1 MIGNT
6 DEARAIIEGMAAAE
20 RVQQANEVPDWMA
33 GNRAEEI
40 IKEVVAQKIEFT
52 TDDLWERLEMEIAEG
67 RIQEPDER
75 RIMGAMM
82 RRLQADGV
90 IISTD
95 FTKPST
101 RRHGAPLKV
110 WRTDPSHAYDM
121 WRAWGGLGPGSEQV
135 QIAKTELDRTIR
147 ENEIRVNNAA
157 DELERIRKNLE
168 KDRADSAELNR
179 RGYNKKRLPSF
190 EEVMAEGERAEKDRI
205 TGWIKNTT
213 ISPIDSQGYVHP
225 VMGNVR
231 YPQKRHPNAR
241 GSFESSLGPIIT
253 DASQVAIE
261 YMRLNDE
268 NGNWLGDVEIAP
280 KDKQGFVSV
289 SQEDEI
295 VGFQIVSLNKSSN
308 VSEDRLIQVVKAK
321 IEGMNLEFSPMNV
334 TDNIISKE
342 RYGLQKAWGNVE
354 DLQEGKNL
362 VTLMENDM
370 IGNDFAGWEI
380 YKKNQK
386 YNSWYG
392 MLNALH
398 GWMAYSP
405 SQREWIASMEQ
416 KASDG
421 DETAINML
429 EDIEFFIQENTDQN
443 FHYWEQEY
451 EGMVESAFEEAHKK
465 GKITDDEFD
474 AVKDAMEQMGMFVME
489 EGNHEWANSEGLKG
503 MYNIESLAAKAG
515 APSWGSFVD
524 WVQYKNNLEHRE
536 SLSEYLFDKGYS
548 SVLPSTNSAQY
559 RLFEGSQ
566 AKPQEERKKGF
577 ISYGQPP
584 SMLDGKR
591 FNPRKLPSAVRA
603 SAVRASAVR
612 NINGSRFIGIAAT
625 NNKLYAR
632 NLAQKVRIGSGRNA
646 RVIPKSKGGF
656 GIYVGPRKAPIQR
669 RNF

>member
-6 DEARAIIEGMAAAE
+6 DEARAIIEGIAAAE
-20 RVQQANEVPDWMA
+20 RVQEANVVPDWMA

-82 RRLQADGV
+82 RRLQAAGV

-121 WRAWGGLGPGSEQV
+121 WRLWGGLGPGSEQV

-147 ENEIRVNNAA
+147 ENVIRVNNAA
-157 DELERIRKNLE
+157 DELERIRKNLK

-190 EEVMAEGERAEKDRI
+190 EEVMAEGERAEQDRI
-205 TGWIKNTT
+205 AGWIKNTT
-213 ISPIDSQGYVHP
+213 ISAIGTSAGTAKEI
-225 VMGNVR
+225 GKR
-231 YPQKRHPNAR
+231 YPQ
-241 GSFESSLGPIIT
+241 GTFESSLGPTTTT

-280 KDKQGFVSV
+280 KDKRGFVAV

-321 IEGMNLEFSPMNV
+321 IEGMNLEFSPLNV

-342 RYGLQKAWGNVE
+342 RYGLQKAWNNVE
-354 DLQEGKNL
+354 DLQEGGNL
-362 VTLMENDM
+362 VALMENDM

-386 YNSWYG
+386 YG

-429 EDIEFFIQENTDQN
+429 EDIELFIQENTDQN

-451 EGMVESAFEEAHKK
+451 EGMVESSFAEAHDK
-465 GKITDDEFD
+465 GKITDDEFN
-474 AVKDAMEQMGMFVME
+474 AVKDAMDSMGMFVME

-503 MYNIESLAAKAG
+503 MYDIESLAAKAG
-515 APSWGSFVD
+515 TPNWGSFVD

-548 SVLPSTNSAQY
+548 SVLPTGIFSKSGPSA
-559 RLFEGSQ
+559 
-566 AKPQEERKKGF
+566 AEERKKGF

-603 SAVRASAVR
+603 SAVR
-612 NINGSRFIGIAAT
+612 NINGNRFIGIAAT

-632 NLAQKVRIGSGRNA
+632 NLAQKVRISSGRNA